1 MGQLGSQFIEHPALS
16 LIMEPYRIELNE
28 EEIVLAKKQAIA
40 TRDDSRSRNLTD
52 RKMAHESGIEID
64 ERGAGG
70 EIAFCKF
77 FRMPYDELQ
86 FGSCRAWDVKIPG
99 IGTIDVKTTRVPGN
113 NISIAARCEKKKD
126 RADWIAGMAREGSS
140 WVFYYYGMLE
150 SFHCFNGRYS
160 KVGMFGEPYFS
171 IPVKNLFL
179 V

>member
-28 EEIVLAKKQAIA
+28 EEIALAKKQAIA

-52 RKMAHESGIEID
+52 RKMANESGIEID

-86 FGSCRAWDVKIPG
+86 FGSCRPWDVKIPG

-113 NISIAARCEKKKD
+113 NISIAARCEHKKD
-126 RADWIAGMAREGSS
+126 RAHWIAGMAREGSS

-160 KVGMFGEPYFS
+160 KVGMFGAPYFS

>member
-1 MGQLGSQFIEHPALS
+1 
-16 LIMEPYRIELNE
+16 MEPYKIELNK

-40 TRDDSRSRNLTD
+40 TRDDSRSRNFTD
-52 RKMAHESGIEID
+52 RKMANESGIEID

-86 FGSCRAWDVKIPG
+86 FGSCRAWDVRIPG
-99 IGTIDVKTTRVPGN
+99 IGTIDVKTTRV
-113 NISIAARCEKKKD
+113 
-126 RADWIAGMAREGSS
+126 SS

-160 KVGMFGEPYFS
+160 KEGRFGEPYFS